1 MTLRLL
7 RRRHGLLGAWSH
19 LHEASIARVPLSL
32 LRLLLAVERRG
43 ERRTMLTV
51 LLLHVRCVSL
61 VRARVRHHVRARTR

>member
-1 MTLRLL
+1 
-7 RRRHGLLGAWSH
+7 
-19 LHEASIARVPLSL
+19 LSL